1 VAHDR
6 ASACNPAAMNC
17 PPETPP
23 HSTGVIELVR
33 EWAVPIAELT
43 IRIAAILLAAELLLS
58 LPLPLEGTSL
68 TLVQALVVLAAVALI
83 GVALLETLFYDHYRP

>member
-1 VAHDR
+1 MD
-6 ASACNPAAMNC
+6 C
-17 PPETPP
+17 PPETP
-23 HSTGVIELVR
+23 TRVARLRGLLR

-68 TLVQALVVLAAVALI
+68 TLVQALIVLAAVTLI
-83 GVALLETLFYDHYRP
+83 GIALLETLFYDHFRP